1 MKRFTTMVVLF
12 LFAVLLLRPQ
22 TAFAGK
28 DQSLDEI
35 RAVTCAALKGS
46 GNLGVEFYFTFVPCY
61 EEAGNNR
68 LMLYIASASDGYV
81 TVEVGGRGFKAVK
94 KLIANDIIPVEMS
107 PGSAQAFSKGINGS
121 IPPEQVY
128 QDLAVHVKATV
139 PVVVYGV
146 TRFNY
151 TSDSFMAI
159 PVHTLG
165 KEYVV
170 ASMADMSWMYGG
182 LSLPSETAIVAA
194 YDNTRVDFTL
204 GGPSVTV
211 SGGGMR
217 PGQTKSFT
225 MNKGDVWV
233 IGNDANSKEG
243 DVTGSVIKAT
253 KPVGVVS
260 GNQCANVP
268 TTLRWCDFVSEMELP
283 TNTWGRFLQVPKYA
297 SRKNGYFMK
306 VFAKEPNT
314 KVFYNGSYWKTIQ
327 TVGGQE
333 GKGWIYQRVDGTGNN
348 ILSLSADKPIS
359 ATVWNT
365 GQEDDGVST
374 DPFQMDV
381 MPIEQYQKNVMF
393 CTPGSRGGIGFTRNF
408 LGVVF
413 ELDTVSQGMPKDLEF
428 GTAVNGKIS
437 WRALSAVFGPSF
449 STKDIFIQKVNGKTY
464 AFKECVLP
472 SDNVYA
478 MRCSKPF
485 MCYSYGG
492 SDYDSYGH
500 PTSGAL
506 RVVSPDTVAPIVTYT
521 TRCDGTVGV
530 FENATVNDMPND
542 DSVRSNLGTILL
554 DPDSSYNYTLDFDE
568 FVSGTTRATK
578 WRLNVDNPDNDAHAL
593 IIFTDRAGNQSCA
606 EIDYRAI
613 KITINPGIVDFGL
626 MKKNKVAT
634 KDIVVKNEGTSKVTV
649 SRLEFKAGGVGVFK
663 FVPDLSQVLPFDLDA
678 GATKTV
684 TVQYTSSNDGEIED
698 SIGVGNDC
706 IFRYR
711 TLVKGK
717 TGEPIINVSDV
728 PFGSVV
734 VGTSVK
740 KAFQVSNDGNVKLTV
755 SNQSGIQPAAGS
767 PYTSTSDAVTTGSP
781 LVLDLAGSASGNTKS
796 YEVTF
801 APTAVGNFN
810 ATITFS
816 SDAESVDSVCV
827 ISGTGIQPGL
837 SSNLVDF
844 GRRRI
849 DGNKKYTGPYTTDV
863 TNAAAKIVLSNS
875 GTAPVRVKSAK
886 VTRGNAANFNLPDL
900 NQFNGLDIPAGESK
914 SYDISFKPGAPAYDT
929 LDITFENDANDGT
942 VFQAYGVG
950 VVPRIIIDNVTFA
963 QLSLLGGNPV
973 DTKKWRITN
982 LSKTTTPAWEF
993 YDSVEVTD
1001 ITVGGAGDEIA
1012 TGGQSTIGTQRMSMD
1027 KAALKLPI
1035 SLKAGEVS
1043 TGYDAWYQPVNLGNN
1058 TATISTT
1065 SDAEAEQTSTWTG
1078 SATGGVLEYT
1088 VTIPDV
1094 STCVGS
1100 SINIPVTIT
1109 NTSKVALDM
1118 ADITFRWQGTV
1129 SGDFTLPAKP
1139 ALPIAPNA
1147 SVVVNIVYTPSVQT
1161 PTTRY
1166 TLICEALPGP
1176 VVVNASFNATGEF
1189 YPSALNVAK
1198 NVKAG
1203 ISKDG
1208 TTNFFRVPVS
1218 LGSEVNAGSVMALK
1232 ATVSFDPKALF
1243 IRRTAAGSNQALITL
1258 NTADGAAKTWTVTSA
1273 TVTTVSERLETIA
1286 VEMSGSTPLSGGT
1299 GKDLFYLEF
1308 QTLLAPTDV
1317 NLGQIVVDLKDV
1329 KAFKDQ
1335 AGTDENKCVQI
1346 KPEPGFV
1353 VGTLVCAYDVTQVST
1368 SAVTFGMRA
1377 ASPNPVNDAGT
1388 RIEFGVG
1395 FEAPTRIDIINT
1407 NGEIVTTLVNETLK
1421 ANVYTLNFVPV
1432 NLSSGSY
1439 IVRMISAG
1447 NTFTQQLQIVK

>member
-1 MKRFTTMVVLF
+1 MKRFTTMVVLC

-28 DQSLDEI
+28 DKSLDEI
-35 RAVTCAALKGS
+35 RALTCAALKGT

-61 EEAGNNR
+61 EEAGNNK
-68 LMLYIASASDGYV
+68 LMLYIASASDGYA
-81 TVEVGGRGFKAVK
+81 TIEVGGRGFKTIK
-94 KLIANDIIPVEMS
+94 KLIPNDIIPVELG
-107 PGSAQAFSKGINGS
+107 PGIAQAFSKGINGS
-121 IPPEQVY
+121 IPPEQIY
-128 QDLAVHVKATV
+128 QDAAVHVKATV

-194 YDNTRVDFTL
+194 YDGTRVDFTL

-243 DVTGSVIKAT
+243 DVSGSVVRAT

-314 KVFYNGSYWKTIQ
+314 KVFYNGSFWKTIQ

-374 DPFQMDV
+374 DPFQMNV

-413 ELDTVSQGMPKDLEF
+413 ELDTVTQGMPKDLEF

-449 STKDIFIQKVNGKTY
+449 STKDIFQQKVNGKTY

-521 TRCDGTVGV
+521 TRCDGSVGV
-530 FENATVNDMPND
+530 VESATVNDMPND
-542 DSVRSNLGTILL
+542 DSVRSNLGTILM

-613 KITINPGIVDFGL
+613 KITINPVLVDFGL

-663 FVPDLSQVLPFDLDA
+663 FVPDLSQVLPFDLEA

-717 TGEPIINVSDV
+717 TGEPIINVSDI

-734 VGTSVK
+734 VGSSAKRSFNIT
-740 KAFQVSNDGNVKLTV
+740 NEGNVKLTV
-755 SNQSGIQPAAGS
+755 SNQSGVVPAGS
-767 PYTSTSDAVTTGSP
+767 PFTSTSDVVTTGSP
-781 LVLDLAGSASGNTKS
+781 LVLDLSGTTSGNSKS

-801 APTAVGNFN
+801 APTATGNFN

-816 SDAESVDSVCV
+816 SDAETVDSVCI
-827 ISGTGIQPGL
+827 ISGVGIKPGL
-837 SSNLVDF
+837 SANLIDF

-849 DGNKKYTGPYTTDV
+849 SGNKNYSGPYSTDV
-863 TNAAAKIVLSNS
+863 TNTKTQIVLSNS
-875 GTAPVRVKSAK
+875 GTAPVKISKAS
-886 VTRGNAANFNLPDL
+886 VTRGTAAHFVLPDL
-900 NQFNGLDIPAGESK
+900 NQFNGLDIPAGETK
-914 SYDISFKPGAPAYDT
+914 TYDISYQPGAAAYDS
-929 LDITFENDANDGT
+929 LDITFENDANNGT
-942 VFQAYGVG
+942 VFQAIGVG
-950 VVPRIIIDNVTFA
+950 VVPKIIIDDVTFA

-993 YDSVEVTD
+993 YDSVKVTD

-1012 TGGQSTIGTQRMSMD
+1012 TGGQSTIGTQRMSFD
-1027 KAALKLPI
+1027 KAAVSLPL

-1043 TGYDAWYQPVNLGNN
+1043 TGFDAWYQPVNLGANSGEIV
-1058 TATISTT
+1058 TV
-1065 SDAEAEQTSTWTG
+1065 SDAESEKTSKWTG

-1094 STCVGS
+1094 STCIGS

-1109 NTSKVALDM
+1109 NTSKVALD
-1118 ADITFRWQGTV
+1118 ITDMVFKWQGTV
-1129 SGDFTLPAKP
+1129 SGDFQLPNKP
-1139 ALPIAPNA
+1139 SGPVAPGA
-1147 SVVVNIVYTPSVQT
+1147 TVVVNIVYTPSA
-1161 PTTRY
+1161 PMATTKF
-1166 TLICEALPGP
+1166 TLISEAQPGP

-1189 YPSALNVAK
+1189 YPSTLSVAK

-1208 TTNFFRVPVS
+1208 STNFFQVPVS
-1218 LGSEVNAGSVMALK
+1218 MGQDVNAGNVLGLK
-1232 ATVSFDPKALF
+1232 ATITFDPKSLF
-1243 IRRTAAGSNQALITL
+1243 IRRKTSGSSQAMVTL
-1258 NTADGAAKTWTVTSA
+1258 NTADGAAKSWTVTSA
-1273 TVTTVSERLETIA
+1273 TVTPVSDRLETVTI
-1286 VEMSGSTPLSGGT
+1286 EMSGSTPLTGGAN
-1299 GKDLFYLEF
+1299 KDLFYLEF
-1308 QTLLAPTDV
+1308 QTLLAPMDV
-1317 NLGQIVVDLKDV
+1317 NLSQMIIDLKDV
-1329 KAFKDQ
+1329 KAYKDQ
-1335 AGTDENKCVQI
+1335 AVTVENQCVQV

-1353 VGTLVCAYDVTQVST
+1353 VGTVVCAYDVTQVVT
-1368 SAVTFGMRA
+1368 SAIPFGMKT

-1388 RIEFGVG
+1388 RIEFSIG
-1395 FEAPTRIDIINT
+1395 FETPTRIDVINT
-1407 NGEIVTTLVNETLK
+1407 NGEVVATLVNETLK
-1421 ANVYTLNFVPV
+1421 ANVYSMNFVPV
-1432 NLSSGSY
+1432 NLASGSY

-1447 NTFTQQLQIVK
+1447 NTYTQQIQVVK